1 MATYNQVSYGSKGS
15 EVTELQKL
23 LNQNGYKLS
32 EDGIFG
38 KNTQAAVKDYQQKNN
53 LSVDGI
59 VGKNTW
65 GVLTKAQTDSAGT
78 TAPTTEQTTPTETN
92 TPAFEY
98 GAYKPSDTVAQAEA
112 LLQQQMA
119 QKPGA
124 YQSTWEGQLN
134 DTIAQILNREKFS
147 YDLNGDALYQQ
158 YRDQY
163 VNQGRLAM
171 MDTMGQAAAM
181 TGGYGNSYA
190 QTAGQQAYQ
199 GYLQQL
205 NDVVPELYGMALD
218 QYNQEGQALYDQAG
232 LMASMEDQEYSRYM
246 DQLTNYYTEL
256 GMAQDEARYQAEQ
269 DYAKWANG
277 RDFAYGQ
284 YSDDRAYDYQA
295 GRDAVADEQWQKQYD
310 EQVRQYNQQY
320 ALQAG
325 KSSGSGGS
333 GGSGGGGGRYTANP
347 GFSKEEILA
356 IQKQA
361 GITEDG
367 IWGPNTAKAY
377 DNGIRPDGGTP
388 TGFTGSTYSEAV
400 AYMKANGISDAANV
414 MTREEWSRR
423 KASYQA
429 TGQGSSE
436 VIYNGSYKEYLQSYV
451 QYKLNPNG

>member
-15 EVTELQKL
+15 DVTELQKL

-59 VGKNTW
+59 VGNNTW
-65 GVLTKAQTDSAGT
+65 GALTKTQMDSAGT
-78 TAPTTEQTTPTETN
+78 TTAPTTPTETGAP
-92 TPAFEY
+92 TFEY
-98 GAYKPSDTVAQAEA
+98 EAYKPSDTVVQADA
-112 LLQQQMA
+112 LLQQLMA

-134 DTIAQILNREKFS
+134 DVIAQILNRDKFS
-147 YDLNGDALYQQ
+147 YDLNGDMIYQQ
-158 YRDQY
+158 YADQY
-163 VNQGRLAM
+163 ITQGKLVA

-181 TGGYGNSYA
+181 TGGYGNSFA

-218 QYNQEGQALYDQAG
+218 QYNQEGQNLYNRAG
-232 LMASMEDQEYSRYM
+232 LMAQMEDQEYSRYM

-256 GMAQDEARYQAEQ
+256 GMAQDEARYQSEQ
-269 DYAKWANG
+269 DYAKWADDLNI
-277 RDFAYGQ
+277 RYGQ
-284 YSDDRAYDYQA
+284 Y
-295 GRDAVADEQWQKQYD
+295 RDSVADQQWQDQFD
-310 EQVRQYNQQY
+310 EQVRQYDQQY

-361 GITEDG
+361 GIAEDG
-367 IWGPNTAKAY
+367 IWGPDTAKAY
-377 DNGIRPDGGTP
+377 DNGIRPDSGTP

-400 AYMKANGISDAANV
+400 AYMKANGISDAANI